1 MPLAPLE
8 IDVQVGEFRL
18 TGKLDRLWPQHL
30 LHYRCAR
37 MKVKDQMRSWI
48 EHLILNTVAQP
59 GYPLET
65 TLVMVDDIKHFT
77 RSPEAAGHLEKLMKH
92 YREGTTKPL
101 HFFPRSSM
109 AYASKESL
117 DDARKIWRD
126 SAFNPN
132 PGEGSEPAIR
142 RCFGSEEPFDDE
154 FCMLAVR
161 LLRPMI
167 ENSAE

>member
-1 MPLAPLE
+1 
-8 IDVQVGEFRL
+8 
-18 TGKLDRLWPQHL
+18 
-30 LHYRCAR
+30 
-37 MKVKDQMRSWI
+37 MRSWI
-48 EHLILNTVAQP
+48 EHLVLNTVAQP

-65 TLVMVDDIKHFT
+65 TLVMVDNIKHFT
-77 RSPEAAGHLEKLMKH
+77 RSPEAVDHLEKLMKH

-132 PGEGSEPAIR
+132 PGEGSEPAIQ

-161 LLRPMI
+161 LVKPMI
-167 ENSAE
+167 ENSGEGR